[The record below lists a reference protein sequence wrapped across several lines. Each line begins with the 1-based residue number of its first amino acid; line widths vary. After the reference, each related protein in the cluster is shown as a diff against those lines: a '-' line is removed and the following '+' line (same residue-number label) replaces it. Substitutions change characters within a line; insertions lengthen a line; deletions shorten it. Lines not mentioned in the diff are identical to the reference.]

1 LGQFTPKT
9 CSRFAVLIR
18 VIPTSPPAM
27 SFRSAKRVCYTRQN
41 STVFPTTDCNRA
53 HEAKK
58 ERLYLKQE
66 KEEIKQR
73 VVRCSRAR
81 IRKKVRIIPFRSSN
95 GVSKALSQSTI
106 PTISPQ
112 NYGFQPAAQ
121 RSRGVLFTRE
131 MLVDQNILRPKVMRL
146 GLECHGTS
154 VGRWT
159 SRPE

>member
-1 LGQFTPKT
+1 
-9 CSRFAVLIR
+9 
-18 VIPTSPPAM
+18 M

-81 IRKKVRIIPFRSSN
+81 IRKKARLSDAWRVGNVSDSIIIR
-95 GVSKALSQSTI
+95 
-106 PTISPQ
+106 
-112 NYGFQPAAQ
+112 
-121 RSRGVLFTRE
+121 
-131 MLVDQNILRPKVMRL
+131 
-146 GLECHGTS
+146 
-154 VGRWT
+154 
-159 SRPE
+159 